1 MLTQWVILILIIQ
14 EIFSSWFYKTE
25 HFQKVHTSTGLP
37 FSTMLFFRRRGEEH
51 WISKNKLSITASF
64 FVSLSSSCNPFR
76 EISFIWMAG
85 FKHGSNKHPSRR
97 WDSSRSTKGGAQGI
111 FWKNCNASEKNNQRW
126 FKLSQN
132 ANSFVTDRSRLNLFL
147 WILKWNLS

>member
-1 MLTQWVILILIIQ
+1 MSDSYFDYPGNLFQLVLQDRALP
-14 EIFSSWFYKTE
+14 ESSYE
-25 HFQKVHTSTGLP
+25 HRATLQHDA
-37 FSTMLFFRRRGEEH
+37 FFRRRGEEH
-51 WISKNKLSITASF
+51 WISKNKLSIAASC

-85 FKHGSNKHPSRR
+85 FEHGSNKHPSRR

-111 FWKNCNASEKNNQRW
+111 FWKKCNASEKNNQRW

-132 ANSFVTDRSRLNLFL
+132 PNSFVTDRSRLNLFL
-147 WILKWNLS
+147 WILKWNLR